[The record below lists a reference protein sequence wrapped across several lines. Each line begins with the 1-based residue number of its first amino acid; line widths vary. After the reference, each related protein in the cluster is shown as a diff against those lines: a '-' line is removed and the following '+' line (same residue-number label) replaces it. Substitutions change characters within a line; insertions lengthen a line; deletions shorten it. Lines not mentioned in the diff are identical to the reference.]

1 MGHARRLSVGGIV
14 LLLTLALGHPGFAA
28 GEADAMCK
36 SDLLS
41 FTERA
46 LCKEQIAG
54 ANTKTERAAIQ
65 SRFRERIKEREE
77 AAAKKAK

>member
-1 MGHARRLSVGGIV
+1 MLTSTRLATGGAV
-14 LLLTLALGHPGFAA
+14 LLATLGLAAPVLAA

-36 SDLLS
+36 SELLS
-41 FTERA
+41 FTERN

>member
-1 MGHARRLSVGGIV
+1 MKVIHASAGGAILLATV
-14 LLLTLALGHPGFAA
+14 LLAAPAFAA

-36 SDLLS
+36 SDVLTY
-41 FTERA
+41 TERA
-46 LCKEQIAG
+46 LCKEQIAS

-65 SRFRERIKEREE
+65 TRYRERIKEREE